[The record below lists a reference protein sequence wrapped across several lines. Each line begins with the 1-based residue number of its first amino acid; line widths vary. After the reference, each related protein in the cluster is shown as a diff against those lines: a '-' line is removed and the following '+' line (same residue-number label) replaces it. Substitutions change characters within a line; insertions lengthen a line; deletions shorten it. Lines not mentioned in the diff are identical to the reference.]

1 MSAEVMG
8 AAVAPDEVE
17 FEASLRPSMLAEF
30 VGQEQV
36 KRQVGL
42 IIEAARNRGA
52 PPDHLLFSGPPGLGK
67 TSLAHI
73 IANEVGVNL
82 RPTSGPSLER
92 AGDLAAIVTNL
103 EPGEVLFIDEI
114 HRLPRPVEEVLY
126 QAMEDFKL
134 DVVIGKGPSARSIR
148 IDLPAFTLVGAT
160 TRTGLLTGPLRDR
173 FGYSA
178 RLDYY
183 ASDELETIVRRSA
196 RVLNVA
202 LEGDGAEE
210 IARRSRGTPRIANR
224 LLRRVRD
231 YAEVK
236 ASGVV
241 DRDVARVGVDVPPPQ
256 GRDKDDDE
264 DQGPPVFVLDL
275 SHASVSSLRRSRLG
289 LLDRTCFSDHGAPKH
304 LHRQAGGKLDPCELV
319 AELDDRAEHAGRCLN
334 LVPDRELLK
343 QGHLFPLTL
352 ALRPD
357 HEGVE
362 EAEDDDERQQADQR
376 VRRFRRR
383 RRRRRWRDLRQDG

>member
-241 DRDVARVGVDVPPPQ
+241 DRDVARAALELFDVD
-256 GRDKDDDE
+256 E
-264 DQGPPVFVLDL
+264 
-275 SHASVSSLRRSRLG
+275 LG
-289 LLDRTCFSDHGAPKH
+289 LDTLDAKVLHTLIEKFGGGPVGITSLAAALSEEPDTIEDVSEPYLLQIGFLQRTPRGRVATDHAYAH
-304 LHRQAGGKLDPCELV
+304 LGLSKEPGHPT
-319 AELDDRAEHAGRCLN
+319 
-334 LVPDRELLK
+334 LL
-343 QGHLFPLTL
+343 
-352 ALRPD
+352 
-357 HEGVE
+357 
-362 EAEDDDERQQADQR
+362 
-376 VRRFRRR
+376 
-383 RRRRRWRDLRQDG
+383 

>member
-241 DRDVARVGVDVPPPQ
+241 DRDVARAALELFDVD
-256 GRDKDDDE
+256 E
-264 DQGPPVFVLDL
+264 
-275 SHASVSSLRRSRLG
+275 LG
-289 LLDRTCFSDHGAPKH
+289 LDTLDAKVLRTLIEKFGGGPVGITSLAAALSEEPDTIEDVSEPYLLQIGFLQRTPRGRVSTDHAYAH
-304 LHRQAGGKLDPCELV
+304 LGLSKEPGHPT
-319 AELDDRAEHAGRCLN
+319 
-334 LVPDRELLK
+334 LL
-343 QGHLFPLTL
+343 
-352 ALRPD
+352 
-357 HEGVE
+357 
-362 EAEDDDERQQADQR
+362 
-376 VRRFRRR
+376 
-383 RRRRRWRDLRQDG
+383 